1 MVYDC
6 FQFFNELD
14 ILKLRMHV
22 LNDVV
27 DKFVISE
34 ATVTFSGEKKPL
46 YFQENREMFREF
58 ENKIIHKVVDDTPM
72 DTSAFMRDSHQKC
85 AVARGL
91 EGAKDDDIVIFSD
104 VDEIPNPEAVKK
116 VLADFDGS
124 KIYALAQRNFYC
136 YLNMEETSGSLLSIT
151 GEFEGFT
158 GKDRRWLGT
167 KICNYGMLKRFTT
180 EQLRDSKQKELMVRV
195 ADGGWHFS
203 YMGGGKDES
212 VEDRVKY
219 KIKSA
224 AHQEYNN
231 RATLSKVK
239 KKIRN
244 HEDILGR
251 STDFQIVP
259 VDESYPVYL
268 REHLDEILLQ
278 LLEGRLD
285 NIVFRLGIAPTR
297 AAARQLVS
305 HKHITVDGE
314 VVNIP
319 SYAVKPGQ
327 VIGVRERS
335 KSLEVIANSLAGFN
349 HSKYPWLEWDD
360 NSKVGKLLH
369 VPERADIPENIKE
382 HLIVEL
388 YSK

>member
-22 LNDVV
+22 LNDIV

-34 ATVTFSGEKKPL
+34 ATVTFSGDKKPL
-46 YFQENREMFREF
+46 YFQENQEMFAEF
-58 ENKIIHKVVDDTPM
+58 KDKIIHRVVDDTPM
-72 DTSAFMRDSHQKC
+72 DVSAFLRDSHQKC

-91 EGAKDDDIVIFSD
+91 AGAKDEDIVIFSD

-116 VLADFDGS
+116 VLADFDPG

-136 YLNMEETSGSLLSIT
+136 YLDMEETSGSLLSIT
-151 GEFEGFT
+151 GEFPGIEGR
-158 GKDRRWLGT
+158 DRRWLGT
-167 KICNYGMLKRFTT
+167 KICSYGMLKKYTT
-180 EQLRDSKQKELMVRV
+180 EQLRDKAQQPLMVRV
-195 ADGGWHFS
+195 PEGGWHFS
-203 YMGGGKDES
+203 YMGGGKNES

-219 KIKSA
+219 KIRSA

-259 VDESYPVYL
+259 VDDSFPAYL
-268 REHLDEILLQ
+268 REHLEEYRYLMYPEKKG
-278 LLEGRLD
+278 LLERLLGR
-285 NIVFRLGIAPTR
+285 
-297 AAARQLVS
+297 
-305 HKHITVDGE
+305 
-314 VVNIP
+314 
-319 SYAVKPGQ
+319 
-327 VIGVRERS
+327 
-335 KSLEVIANSLAGFN
+335 
-349 HSKYPWLEWDD
+349 
-360 NSKVGKLLH
+360 
-369 VPERADIPENIKE
+369 
-382 HLIVEL
+382 
-388 YSK
+388 

>member
-22 LNDVV
+22 LDDVV

-46 YFQENREMFREF
+46 YFQENREMFKEF
-58 ENKIIHKVVDDTPM
+58 EDKIIHKVVDDTPM

-85 AVARGL
+85 
-91 EGAKDDDIVIFSD
+91 
-104 VDEIPNPEAVKK
+104 
-116 VLADFDGS
+116 ADFDGS

-268 REHLDEILLQ
+268 REHLEEYQYLMYPEKKSFFDRIL
-278 LLEGRLD
+278 GR
-285 NIVFRLGIAPTR
+285 
-297 AAARQLVS
+297 
-305 HKHITVDGE
+305 
-314 VVNIP
+314 
-319 SYAVKPGQ
+319 
-327 VIGVRERS
+327 
-335 KSLEVIANSLAGFN
+335 
-349 HSKYPWLEWDD
+349 
-360 NSKVGKLLH
+360 
-369 VPERADIPENIKE
+369 
-382 HLIVEL
+382 
-388 YSK
+388 